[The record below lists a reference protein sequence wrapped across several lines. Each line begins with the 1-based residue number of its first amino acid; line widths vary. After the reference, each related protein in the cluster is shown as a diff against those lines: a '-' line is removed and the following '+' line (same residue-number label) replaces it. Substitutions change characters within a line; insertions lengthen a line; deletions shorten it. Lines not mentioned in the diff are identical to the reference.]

1 MKSCHLSLVYI
12 SVVLLYSSCNISPS
26 RKQVNTMAKDS
37 IRKKSAQEMP
47 AQEVPTR
54 LLHKLGELYGDNPP
68 GVVGFSVESKNCPDF
83 IGGVYINDQDI
94 LVIQTKAD
102 PVIVGQRLEAVLE
115 SDEFIVELAGNY
127 TQKELNAI
135 QDQLNKR
142 WEAMQGTPVMQNVT
156 STGVGIND
164 IEVRLKVNTPEK
176 REEFRKKVMDSPVFR
191 FTGPEKPIENAK
203 VGVNDIQGI
212 SLHPEYTVYPAD
224 AEMVTFVLYNN
235 SGGPLYYGA
244 AYTVTYEDADGTWRV
259 LPGDEVFVSIAYGL
273 ENKEHNTVTANLYP
287 DIHTN
292 LPRRYRFFLDV
303 TLGYLQAGRDVNM
316 MAEFR
321 LSDDKAELAGA
332 TKTPIPDEVL
342 QGVSEQEYLAQ
353 EERVLETRVFT
364 VVEQMPEFT
373 NGGQRGLLAFIENN
387 ISEEV
392 RAAGKEERII
402 LGFIVER
409 NGSLNNIEILR
420 SNGDKQLED
429 EAIRIVRKM
438 PKWIPGKQR
447 GKVVRVKYTIPVT
460 FQK

>member
-26 RKQVNTMAKDS
+26 RKQANTMAKDS

-47 AQEVPTR
+47 AQKVPTR

-68 GVVGFSVESKNCPDF
+68 GVVSFSVESKNCPDF

-102 PVIVGQRLEAVLE
+102 PVIVRQRLEAVLG

-176 REEFRKKVMDSPVFR
+176 REEFCKKVMDSPAFR

-203 VGVNDIQGI
+203 AGVNDIQGI
-212 SLHPEYTVYPAD
+212 SLCSEYTVYPAD

-292 LPRRYRFFLDV
+292 LPGRYRFFLDV
-303 TLGYLQAGRDVNM
+303 TLGDLQAGRDVNM

-321 LSDDKAELAGA
+321 LSDNKAELAGA
-332 TKTPIPDEVL
+332 MKTPIPDEVL

>member
-26 RKQVNTMAKDS
+26 RKQANTMAKDS

-156 STGVGIND
+156 STAVGINE
-164 IEVRLKVNTPEK
+164 IEVRLKVNTPER
-176 REEFRKKVMDSPVFR
+176 REEFRKKVMDSPAFR

-203 VGVNDIQGI
+203 AGVNDIQGI
-212 SLHPEYTVYPAD
+212 SLRPEHTVYPSD
-224 AEMVTFVLYNN
+224 AEQVTFVLYNN

-292 LPRRYRFFLDV
+292 LPGRYRFFLDV
-303 TLGYLQAGRDVNM
+303 TLGDLQAGRDVNM

-321 LSDDKAELAGA
+321 LSDNKAELAGA